1 MERNFPILETKRLF
15 LREITTED
23 TYDVLT
29 YLSDKDVVKFMGISP
44 CQNIKDVEEEIEW
57 YKSIYKEATGVR
69 WGITMKDTGT
79 VIGSCGFLNML
90 TKHYRAEV
98 GYELSKAYWG
108 QGIASEALEAV
119 VHYGFQ
125 HLQLERIQA
134 LIEPAN
140 ISSQKLVERQGF
152 LKEGLLRHYE
162 YTCGKFDDL
171 LMYSILKNDMRK

>member
-1 MERNFPILETKRLF
+1 M
-15 LREITTED
+15 
-23 TYDVLT
+23 V
-29 YLSDKDVVKFMGISP
+29 
-44 CQNIKDVEEEIEW
+44 
-57 YKSIYKEATGVR
+57 SIYKEATGVS

-98 GYELSKAYWG
+98 EYELSKVYWG

-134 LIEPAN
+134 
-140 ISSQKLVERQGF
+140 
-152 LKEGLLRHYE
+152 
-162 YTCGKFDDL
+162 
-171 LMYSILKNDMRK
+171 

>member
-1 MERNFPILETKRLF
+1 MRHLLP
-15 LREITTED
+15 
-23 TYDVLT
+23 
-29 YLSDKDVVKFMGISP
+29 
-44 CQNIKDVEEEIEW
+44 DVEEKIKW

-108 QGIASEALEAV
+108 QGIASEALESV

-125 HLQLERIQA
+125 HL
-134 LIEPAN
+134 
-140 ISSQKLVERQGF
+140 
-152 LKEGLLRHYE
+152 
-162 YTCGKFDDL
+162 
-171 LMYSILKNDMRK
+171 

>member
-1 MERNFPILETKRLF
+1 MRHLLP
-15 LREITTED
+15 
-23 TYDVLT
+23 
-29 YLSDKDVVKFMGISP
+29 
-44 CQNIKDVEEEIEW
+44 DVEEKIKW

-108 QGIASEALEAV
+108 QGIASEALESV

-152 LKEGLLRHYE
+152 IKEGLLRHYE

-171 LMYSILKNDMRK
+171 LMYSILKNDRSK